1 LVPLTPR
8 TRSRRGP
15 PRRNKG
21 GRSARLAG
29 QGNIREVRI
38 ASVIKPYTSDPIISF
53 QVRYQSN
60 NASTV
65 TITRAMMLNTKI
77 MCTSGT
83 TNYRIF
89 QAVRLNSIEMT
100 VAALGAVQWL
110 STYSPAKS
118 TTFNATSTTAPG
130 IYISRP
136 PQNSLAS
143 FWSTSASNESEV
155 LLKVTTSTSNDYLTA
170 SFSAVVLDE
179 SSPVSV
185 TTFSSNATGQIY
197 STFFDGP
204 RTGAVWNPVFVAYT
218 D

>member
-1 LVPLTPR
+1 
-8 TRSRRGP
+8 
-15 PRRNKG
+15 
-21 GRSARLAG
+21 
-29 QGNIREVRI
+29 
-38 ASVIKPYTSDPIISF
+38 
-53 QVRYQSN
+53 
-60 NASTV
+60 
-65 TITRAMMLNTKI
+65 MLNTKI

-130 IYISRP
+130 IYKSRP
-136 PQNSLAS
+136 PANSLSS
-143 FWSTSASNESEV
+143 FWSTSAQNESEV
-155 LLKVTTSTSNDYLTA
+155 LLKVTTSSTNDYLTA

-179 SSPVSV
+179 SAPVSV
-185 TTFSSNATGQIY
+185 TTSTSNTTGQVY
-197 STFFDGP
+197 STFLDGP
-204 RTGAVWNPVFVAYT
+204 RTGAVWNPVFIAYT